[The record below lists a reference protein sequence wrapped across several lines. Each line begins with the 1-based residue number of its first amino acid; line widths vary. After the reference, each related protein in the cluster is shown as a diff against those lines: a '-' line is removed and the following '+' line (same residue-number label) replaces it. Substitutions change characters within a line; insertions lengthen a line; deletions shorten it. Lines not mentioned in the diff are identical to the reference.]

1 MYKVWLKSVQ
11 NLKYGIYQKHI
22 NIMYKKFSRKLK
34 ILIFSMGQ

>member
-22 NIMYKKFSRKLK
+22 NIIKYIICIKNSLVN
-34 ILIFSMGQ
+34 